1 MAPRRRRSR
10 QILTATAA
18 LIAAAALAAAFW
30 PRAMLVDI
38 GTVTR
43 GRMIVTVDEEAR
55 TRVRDPYVISS
66 PIAGDLQR
74 VELEP
79 GDRVKAGDV
88 VARMAPAAPA
98 ALDIR
103 TREQARAAVDAAEA
117 ALRVARSDLKAAE
130 ARSRFAHSE
139 LDRIS
144 RLVERGIVSRV
155 QLERAEQEAQVA
167 DAQLE
172 TVRAEIARREAEVN
186 NALARLI
193 SFDDTGLAEAVA
205 KDAVKIPT
213 VPIRAPIDGT
223 VLKVFHESATTL
235 PAGEPILE
243 IGDVAHDLEIVADLL
258 SSDAV
263 KVERGDRVIITN
275 WGGDSDLEGVV
286 SRIAPYGHTKHSALG
301 VEEQRVETTIAF
313 ADPNGHR
320 SRLGHG
326 YRVEAHIVIWERDDA
341 VMVPSSALFRHQGN
355 WAVFAIRDGR
365 AVRQRVRIGHNNG
378 NWAELLDGLEPGDQ
392 VVLFPSARLT
402 DGQRIRQR
410 RIE

>member
-1 MAPRRRRSR
+1 MAPKRKRSR
-10 QILTATAA
+10 QILTATAV
-18 LIAAAALAAAFW
+18 LIAGAALAAAFW

-66 PIAGDLQR
+66 PLAGDLQR

-88 VARMAPAAPA
+88 VARMAPAAPE

-103 TREQARAAVDAAEA
+103 TREQARAAVEAAEA

-139 LDRIS
+139 LERVS
-144 RLVERGIVSRV
+144 QLVERGIVSRV

-172 TVRAEIARREAEVN
+172 TVKAEIALRQAEVN

-193 SFDDTGLAEAVA
+193 SFDDTGLAQAVSRN
-205 KDAVKIPT
+205 AVKIPT
-213 VPIRAPIDGT
+213 VPIRTPIDGT
-223 VLKVFHESATTL
+223 VLRVFHQSATTL
-235 PAGEPILE
+235 PAGEAILE
-243 IGDVAHDLEIVADLL
+243 IGDVARDLEIVADLL

-275 WGGDSDLEGVV
+275 WGGENDLEGAV
-286 SRIAPYGHTKHSALG
+286 SRIAPYGFTKHSALG
-301 VEEQRVETTIAF
+301 VEEQRVETTIDF

-326 YRVEAHIVIWERDDA
+326 YRVEVHIVVWERGDA
-341 VMVPSSALFRHQGN
+341 VMVPSSALFRRQGD
-355 WAVFAIRDGR
+355 WAVFVVRDGR
-365 AVRQRVRIGHNNG
+365 AVQQQVRIGHTNG
-378 NWAELLDGLEPGDQ
+378 RQAELLDGLEPGDR
-392 VVLFPSARLT
+392 VILFPSARLS

>member
-1 MAPRRRRSR
+1 
-10 QILTATAA
+10 
-18 LIAAAALAAAFW
+18 
-30 PRAMLVDI
+30 
-38 GTVTR
+38 
-43 GRMIVTVDEEAR
+43 
-55 TRVRDPYVISS
+55 
-66 PIAGDLQR
+66 
-74 VELEP
+74 
-79 GDRVKAGDV
+79 
-88 VARMAPAAPA
+88 MAPAAPA